1 MMARA
6 GLRSSGVSVYRRLR
20 TGLSAL
26 ATAAAVLGVAVG
38 VGGAFATAPGEQV
51 TQEVPTTQELPSTQE
66 VLGTSVVEEYGYPN
80 AEQILAE
87 QNVKL
92 ISGDGH
98 ILLADCA
105 TSPEGDIG
113 LLKVYT
119 TDEQIGA
126 DGIGRVCFKVRAPY
140 GFLNLEVP
148 GVYEIRGDG
157 LRTGTGH
164 EVTAELRADDGE
176 EVAVE
181 VDPDG
186 STQVGLGADP
196 EASPT
201 MLLRLTVTG

>member
-1 MMARA
+1 M
-6 GLRSSGVSVYRRLR
+6 RL
-20 TGLSAL
+20 L
-26 ATAAAVLGVAVG
+26 AAVLGLAGAGALIGASAPERAVADDAPPSIVEDFSYP
-38 VGGAFATAPGEQV
+38 GAA
-51 TQEVPTTQELPSTQE
+51 
-66 VLGTSVVEEYGYPN
+66 
-80 AEQILAE
+80 QILAQ
-87 QNVKL
+87 QNVRL
-92 ISGDGH
+92 LSGDGH

-105 TSPEGDIG
+105 TPPQGDIG

-126 DGIGRVCFKVRAPY
+126 DGIGRVCFRVTAPT
-140 GFLNLEVP
+140 GLLNLEVP

-157 LRTGTGH
+157 QQTGTGH
-164 EVTAELRADDGE
+164 EVTAELRSDAGE
-176 EVAVE
+176 QITVE